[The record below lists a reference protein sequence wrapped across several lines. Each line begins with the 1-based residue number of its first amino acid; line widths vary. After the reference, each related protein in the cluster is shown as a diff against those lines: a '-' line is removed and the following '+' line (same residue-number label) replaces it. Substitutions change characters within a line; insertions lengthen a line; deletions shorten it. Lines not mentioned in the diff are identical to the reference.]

1 MAITLHGTRAS
12 NTDVLTPD
20 SDIYR
25 PKVQPIIING
35 DMAVAQRGTQ
45 TGKTDGCYTATDRFY
60 FNSINMGTWT
70 LSQSTENPGFGFA
83 HSLKWDCTSADGG
96 VGASDNNYLSVQ
108 TEGRN
113 LQGLQKG
120 TSNAKTSTVAFWIKC
135 NKTGN
140 IVCELWDRTND
151 RHVGQV
157 VSISSADTWEKK
169 IVNFP
174 ADTSGAIASDNARS
188 IMISWSF
195 GAGSNF
201 TSGTLPTSWAS
212 RVDANRFVGTTL
224 GLPESTDNEL
234 YITGVQWEVGTFTAD
249 TIPPFQFEDAGASL
263 MRCYRYFYKDV
274 ANTTFSV
281 FGAGFQ
287 GGSTIGHTVINF
299 PTTMRA
305 LPTMTSGGD
314 FQLIIGSSKSVTS
327 LGFDGNS
334 RSLNNCRADC
344 TVSGGGLTPTGGG
357 TILRSHN
364 NTASFISAE
373 AEI

>member
-1 MAITLHGTRAS
+1 MALTLHGTVS
-12 NTDVLTPD
+12 DNTVALD
-20 SDIYR
+20 R
-25 PKVQPIIING
+25 PRVQPIIING
-35 DMAVAQRGTQ
+35 DMAVAQRGDQ

-96 VGASDNNYLSVQ
+96 VGAGDNNYLSVQ

-195 GAGSNF
+195 GAGSDF
-201 TSGTLPTSWAS
+201 TSGTLPSAWAS

-224 GLPESTDNEL
+224 GLPESTDNVV
-234 YITGVQWEVGTFTAD
+234 YITGVQWEIGTFDANS
-249 TIPPFQFEDAGASL
+249 IPPFQFEDASASL
-263 MRCYRYFYKDV
+263 NRCMRYYERSQGTGSNREY
-274 ANTTFSV
+274 FSV
-281 FGAGFQ
+281 GIKRDSYS
-287 GGSTIGHTVINF
+287 GSDT
-299 PTTMRA
+299 
-305 LPTMTSGGD
+305 
-314 FQLIIGSSKSVTS
+314 
-327 LGFDGNS
+327 
-334 RSLNNCRADC
+334 
-344 TVSGGGLTPTGGG
+344 TVSGIMTYKVRKRATPTIGYNGATSFVYTHGLSSETNFSSINVQNIGLDHARFHGELSSTTANSGGIIARREE
-357 TILRSHN
+357 TDRYYDIDSEL
-364 NTASFISAE
+364 
-373 AEI
+373 

>member
-1 MAITLHGTRAS
+1 MALTLHGTLS
-12 NTDVLTPD
+12 DNTVALD
-20 SDIYR
+20 R
-25 PKVQPIIING
+25 PRVQPIIING

-96 VGASDNNYLSVQ
+96 VGAGDNNYLSVQ

-195 GAGSNF
+195 GAGSDF
-201 TSGTLPTSWAS
+201 TSGTLPSAWAS

-224 GLPESTDNEL
+224 GLPESTDNVV
-234 YITGVQWEVGTFTAD
+234 YITGVQWEIGTFDANS
-249 TIPPFQFEDAGASL
+249 IPPFQFEDASASL
-263 MRCYRYFYKDV
+263 NRCMRYYERSQGTGSNREY
-274 ANTTFSV
+274 FSV
-281 FGAGFQ
+281 GIKRDSYS
-287 GGSTIGHTVINF
+287 GSDT
-299 PTTMRA
+299 
-305 LPTMTSGGD
+305 
-314 FQLIIGSSKSVTS
+314 
-327 LGFDGNS
+327 
-334 RSLNNCRADC
+334 
-344 TVSGGGLTPTGGG
+344 TVSGIMTYKVRKRATPTIGYNGATSFVYTHGVSSETNFSSINVQNIGLDHARFHGELSSTTANSGGIIARREE
-357 TILRSHN
+357 TDRYYDIDSEL
-364 NTASFISAE
+364 
-373 AEI
+373 